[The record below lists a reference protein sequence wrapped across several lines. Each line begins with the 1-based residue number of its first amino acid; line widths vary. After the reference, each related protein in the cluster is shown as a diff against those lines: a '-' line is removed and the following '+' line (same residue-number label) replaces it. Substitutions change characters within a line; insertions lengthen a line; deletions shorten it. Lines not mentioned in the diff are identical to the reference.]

1 MANLKPI
8 KWRPEDTKKLSRAV
22 QKFNTSITKLSQKN
36 PEIAEAGL
44 YPDKISVK
52 QLRERILTRSDF
64 NREIASINRW
74 FKPKA
79 RDIIT
84 LEGIKMTRYAY
95 KEALY
100 RYQSQLHTYNTSL
113 KEAHDNLRKQ
123 AQLGQKPLSPM
134 EKLKQITKAREDK
147 SDYNYQDEE
156 NLQKSWAVYQMKLAK
171 RSNDKYYEETNRL
184 YYTNYMASLDENFTK
199 EHANDIQ
206 ALMYTLQ
213 LTGYEMY
220 LLTTINPDLDIEYI
234 YGPEEEEKKYQY
246 IYENIY
252 KTYWR
257 AVKEGLM
264 EMR

>member
-22 QKFNTSITKLSQKN
+22 QKYNTSITKLSKKN

-52 QLRERILTRSDF
+52 MLKERILTRSDF
-64 NREIASINRW
+64 NREISAINRW

-84 LEGIKMTRYAY
+84 KSGIKMTRYSYRESVYNYQREMSIY
-95 KEALY
+95 KKNLSEA
-100 RYQSQLHTYNTSL
+100 R
-113 KEAHDNLRKQ
+113 ENLRKQ
-123 AQLGQKPLSPM
+123 SQLGKPPVSPS
-134 EKLKQITKAREDK
+134 EKLKQIAKIRADN
-147 SDYNYQDEE
+147 SVYNNNDEE
-156 NLQKSWAVYQMKLAK
+156 NLQNSWAVYQMNLAK
-171 RSNDKYYEETNRL
+171 RSSDKYIQETNNL
-184 YYTNYMASLDENFTK
+184 FYTNYVSALGENFTP

-220 LLTTINPDLDIEYI
+220 LLTTINPDLDIEFI
-234 YGPEEEEKKYQY
+234 YGPDTEEAKYNY
-246 IYENIY
+246 VYENLY

-257 AVKEGLM
+257 AVREGLI